1 MKHGQRSSPL
11 GPRSG
16 ARASTKRASWRGC
29 AALAVAALVGAGSG
43 FSSPAQANQGLVA
56 ASGEWLW
63 PQLQARVTVQT
74 ASLTPLA
81 LARIADPTAAVA
93 RGVQG
98 GALLGDF
105 VFATPSFGN
114 FRATS
119 GVMLGNPGGAP
130 VLSAAPSA
138 RLAVTVLDSG
148 IAGYGA
154 SEGLATLPY
163 LGLGYSSPTLWRRLS
178 LNADVGLVAGRPSG
192 LAGLGRAIFGNQPMD
207 SAVRDLRLAP
217 VLQLGLRYSF

>member
-1 MKHGQRSSPL
+1 MR
-11 GPRSG
+11 
-16 ARASTKRASWRGC
+16 ARLRVS
-29 AALAVAALVGAGSG
+29 AALAVAALTGVAGMVCPL
-43 FSSPAQANQGLVA
+43 PALAGQGLVA

-63 PQLQARVTVQT
+63 PQLQARVTLQT

-105 VFATPSFGN
+105 VFAAPSFGN

-119 GVMLGNPGGAP
+119 GVMLGNPAGVP

-138 RLAVTVLDSG
+138 RLAVTVLDNG
-148 IAGYGA
+148 AAAGYGA
-154 SEGLATLPY
+154 SEGVATLPY
-163 LGLGYSSPTLWRRLS
+163 LGLGYSSPALWRGLS
-178 LNADVGLVAGRPSG
+178 LNADLGLVAGRPSG
-192 LAGLGRAIFGNQPMD
+192 LAGVGRAIFGNQPMD

-217 VLQLGLRYSF
+217 VLQLGVRYSF

>member
-1 MKHGQRSSPL
+1 M
-11 GPRSG
+11 
-16 ARASTKRASWRGC
+16 
-29 AALAVAALVGAGSG
+29 
-43 FSSPAQANQGLVA
+43 
-56 ASGEWLW
+56 
-63 PQLQARVTVQT
+63 TVQT
-74 ASLTPLA
+74 ASLTPLT

-138 RLAVTVLDSG
+138 RLAVTVLDNG
-148 IAGYGA
+148 AAGFGYGA
-154 SEGLATLPY
+154 AEGLSTLPY
-163 LGLGYSSPTLWRRLS
+163 LGLGYSSPALWRGLS
-178 LNADVGLVAGRPSG
+178 LNADLGLVAGRPSG
-192 LAGLGRAIFGNQPMD
+192 LAGVGRAIFGNQPMD

-217 VLQLGLRYSF
+217 VLQLGVRYSF

>member
-1 MKHGQRSSPL
+1 MVR
-11 GPRSG
+11 
-16 ARASTKRASWRGC
+16 ARLHRPAAFAV
-29 AALAVAALVGAGSG
+29 AALAVAAGTVCPL
-43 FSSPAQANQGLVA
+43 PALANQGLVA

-63 PQLQARVTVQT
+63 PQLQARVTLQT

-81 LARIADPTAAVA
+81 LARMADPTAAVA

-98 GALLGDF
+98 GALLGAF

-119 GVMLGNPGGAP
+119 GVMLGNAAGAP

-138 RLAVTVLDSG
+138 RLAVTVLDNG
-148 IAGYGA
+148 ANYGT
-154 SEGLATLPY
+154 SEALATLPY
-163 LGLGYSSPTLWRRLS
+163 LGLGYSSPALWRGLS
-178 LNADVGLVAGRPSG
+178 LNADLGLVAGRPSG
-192 LAGLGRAIFGNQPMD
+192 LAGVGRAIFGNQPMD

-217 VLQLGLRYSF
+217 VLQLGVRYSF

>member
-1 MKHGQRSSPL
+1 MTL
-11 GPRSG
+11 
-16 ARASTKRASWRGC
+16 
-29 AALAVAALVGAGSG
+29 
-43 FSSPAQANQGLVA
+43 
-56 ASGEWLW
+56 
-63 PQLQARVTVQT
+63 QT

-81 LARIADPTAAVA
+81 LARMADPTAAVA

-119 GVMLGNPGGAP
+119 GVMLGNAAGAP

-138 RLAVTVLDSG
+138 RLAVTVLDNG
-148 IAGYGA
+148 ANYGT
-154 SEGLATLPY
+154 SDGLATLPY
-163 LGLGYSSPTLWRRLS
+163 LGLGYSSPALWRGLS
-178 LNADVGLVAGRPSG
+178 LNADLGLVAGRPSG
-192 LAGLGRAIFGNQPMD
+192 LAGVGRAIFGNQPMD

-217 VLQLGLRYSF
+217 VLQLGVRYSF

>member
-1 MKHGQRSSPL
+1 MHRP
-11 GPRSG
+11 
-16 ARASTKRASWRGC
+16 AAFAV
-29 AALAVAALVGAGSG
+29 AALAVAAGTVCPL
-43 FSSPAQANQGLVA
+43 PALANQGLVA

-63 PQLQARVTVQT
+63 PQLQARVTLQT

-81 LARIADPTAAVA
+81 LARMADPTAAVA

-119 GVMLGNPGGAP
+119 GVMLGNAAGAP

-138 RLAVTVLDSG
+138 RLAVTVLDNG
-148 IAGYGA
+148 ANYGT
-154 SEGLATLPY
+154 SDGLATLPY
-163 LGLGYSSPTLWRRLS
+163 LGLGYSSPALWRGLS
-178 LNADVGLVAGRPSG
+178 LNADLGLVAGRPSG
-192 LAGLGRAIFGNQPMD
+192 LAGVGRAIFGNQPMD

-217 VLQLGLRYSF
+217 VLQLGVRYSF